1 MIEFGNVFLVISNVV
16 LLASAAL
23 AICTG
28 IGWKQT
34 AQRHERTID
43 NYQVEVAGL
52 RKANQRLTDA
62 VNALSREDE

>member
-43 NYQVEVAGL
+43 NYKV
-52 RKANQRLTDA
+52 
-62 VNALSREDE
+62 